1 VKGGKFTPPGERIRD
16 ARHREASA
24 EALAA
29 LMRHR
34 TEHAMTEAEREQAR
48 GELLARDVLAR
59 AGDFHALTPDE
70 QAAATVAPV
79 ILGRAA
85 LAASPVLQAWMR
97 AGRN

>member
-1 VKGGKFTPPGERIRD
+1 MRGGKFTPPGERIRD

-48 GELLARDVLAR
+48 GELLAAREVLAL
-59 AGDFHALTPDE
+59 ADSFHALPPDE
-70 QAAATVAPV
+70 QAAAAVALV
-79 ILGRAA
+79 IRGRAA
-85 LAASPVLQAWMR
+85 LTASPVLQEWA
-97 AGRN
+97 